1 MIGPFQFAAAPN
13 RCHLSVRERRIWDAF
28 VKQNPGFFTK
38 VWYDVEVGGMRGTT
52 QGLKPEWEKNAQY
65 LGRYKIDVV
74 GEHTDFLA
82 VIEVKGEAT
91 TKALGELWLYDDLL
105 KEEWT
110 ISKPVRCICLTDE
123 EMPNIRT
130 TLEKEGYEL
139 VVVTL
144 PYSQSVPSTNPTDTS
159 DTQPTEKELHTQTAI
174 AQTP

>member
-1 MIGPFQFAAAPN
+1 MIGPFPFAAAPN
-13 RCHLSVRERRIWDAF
+13 RCHLSVRERRIWDVF
-28 VKQNPGFFTK
+28 VQQNPGYFTK

-74 GEHTDFLA
+74 GEHPDFLA
-82 VIEVKGEAT
+82 VVEVKGEAT

-123 EMPNIRT
+123 EMPNIRA

-144 PYSQSVPSTNPTDTS
+144 PANDVVNTKDSKANESNVP
-159 DTQPTEKELHTQTAI
+159 QVTEEPLIK
-174 AQTP
+174 